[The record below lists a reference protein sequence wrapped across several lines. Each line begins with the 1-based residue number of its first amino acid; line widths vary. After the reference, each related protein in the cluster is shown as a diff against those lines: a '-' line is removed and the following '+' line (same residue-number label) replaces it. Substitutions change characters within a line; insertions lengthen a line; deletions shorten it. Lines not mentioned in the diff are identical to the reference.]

1 MKKLLLM
8 ITVLLISGATM
19 AQGSKGKV
27 TKSFLAFHGGPSIPV
42 GDFGSSDFNNEKAG
56 FTKTGFTL
64 NLNYGY
70 NFNKHVGLTG
80 AAFYNRFNL
89 DKSAFLQD
97 LPGVNADHWQFY
109 GLTAGPM
116 LNHELSDKV
125 VLDLRVMGGLANANT
140 PKFTY
145 EGTEV
150 VKEDWK
156 WTPVFQG
163 GVNLRFNTGGNVFI
177 FTNADYMWMQ
187 PEFKL
192 MSSGGDGATLVDR
205 IHQTIAVANLTGG
218 VGIRF

>member
-8 ITVLLISGATM
+8 IAVLLISGATM

-27 TKSFLAFHGGPSIPV
+27 PKSFLAFHGGPSIPV
-42 GDFGSSDFNNEKAG
+42 GDFGRSSLSNDKSG
-56 FTKTGFTL
+56 FAKTGFTM

-70 NFNKHVGLTG
+70 NFTKKVGLTG
-80 AAFYNRFNL
+80 AAYYNRFNL
-89 DKSAFLQD
+89 KKGVLLHE
-97 LPGVNADHWQFY
+97 LPGANVDHWQFY
-109 GLTAGPM
+109 GLNVGPM
-116 LNHELSDKV
+116 LNLELSNKV
-125 VLDLRVMGGLANANT
+125 VLDMRVMGGLANANT

-156 WTPVFQG
+156 WAPVFQG
-163 GVNLRFNTGGNVFI
+163 GLDLRFNTGGNVFI

-192 MSSGGDGATLVDR
+192 LSSSGEGATVVDR
-205 IHQTIAVANLTGG
+205 IHQTIAVTNITGG
-218 VGIRF
+218 VGIKF